1 MEIPFGVALCPAGTL
16 PIAACLVAFRQLRY
30 GSASSLAAA
39 FAPLVAAGGVW
50 A

>member
-1 MEIPFGVALCPAGTL
+1 MPFGVALHPAGNV
-16 PIAACLVAFRQLRY
+16 PIAACLVAFRQFRY

-39 FAPLVAAGGVW
+39 FAPLVVAGGVW